1 MYLANLLVKF
11 YKKLWL
17 NIDDQSYYYNMARL
31 KRNQNIREEL
41 LNQGV
46 SIFINQGYHGTG
58 IKEVLDRV
66 KVPKGSFYNYFK
78 SKEHFGAEVIRQ
90 YAKQITTNMDTWLSE
105 PEQDALLALKQFFDR
120 EIIRQQEAREGC
132 LIGNL
137 GAELGDS
144 SELCR
149 QAMSESL
156 KLMQQKFV
164 RVLQKAQQQGT
175 VRNDLTTEELA
186 SILLNAYEGALL
198 RMQIEKSVEPL
209 RQFLKL
215 MLDDFLTAPKN

>member
-1 MYLANLLVKF
+1 MP
-11 YKKLWL
+11 KLK
-17 NIDDQSYYYNMARL
+17 Q
-31 KRNQNIREEL
+31 NQNIREQL
-41 LNQGV
+41 LNQGI

-58 IKEVLDRV
+58 IKEVVDRV

-78 SKEHFGAEVIRQ
+78 SKEDFGAEVIRQ
-90 YAKQITTNMDTWLSE
+90 YARQITANMDAWLND
-105 PEQDALLALKQFFDR
+105 PEKDALDALRQFFDQ
-120 EIIRQQEAREGC
+120 EILRHQKARAGC

-156 KLMQQKFV
+156 QLMEQRSI
-164 RVLQKAQQQGT
+164 RVLKQAQKQGT
-175 VRNDLTTEELA
+175 VRNDLTAEELA

-209 RQFLKL
+209 RQFIKI
-215 MLDDFLTAPKN
+215 MVDGFLPVKET

>member
-1 MYLANLLVKF
+1 
-11 YKKLWL
+11 
-17 NIDDQSYYYNMARL
+17 MARP
-31 KRNQNIREEL
+31 KRNQNIREQL

-58 IKEVLDRV
+58 IKEILDQV
-66 KVPKGSFYNYFK
+66 KVPKGSFYNYFE

-90 YAKQITTNMDTWLSE
+90 YAKQFTANMDTWLSN
-105 PEQDALLALKQFFDR
+105 PDLDALDSLKQFFDQ
-120 EIIRQQEAREGC
+120 EIVRHETGKEGC

-156 KLMQQKFV
+156 QLIQLRFI
-164 RVLQKAQQQGT
+164 RVLQKAQRQGT
-175 VRNDLTTEELA
+175 VRIDLDAAQLA
-186 SILLNAYEGALL
+186 SILLNSYEGALL
-198 RMQIEKSVEPL
+198 RMQIENSLEPL
-209 RQFLKL
+209 REFTKL
-215 MLDDFLTAPKN
+215 MLEDFLPAPKN

>member
-1 MYLANLLVKF
+1 MPRSKH
-11 YKKLWL
+11 
-17 NIDDQSYYYNMARL
+17 
-31 KRNQNIREEL
+31 NQKIREQL

-46 SIFINQGYHGTG
+46 SILINQGYHGTG
-58 IKEVLDRV
+58 IKEVVDRV

-78 SKEHFGAEVIRQ
+78 SKEDFGAEVIKQ
-90 YAKQITTNMDTWLSE
+90 YAQQWVVNMDSWLND
-105 PEQDALLALKQFFDR
+105 PQKDGLDALKQFFEQ
-120 EIIRQQEAREGC
+120 EILRHQAAKAGC

-156 KLMQQKFV
+156 GFIQQRFV
-164 RVLQKAQQQGT
+164 RILAQGQKQET
-175 VRNDLTTEELA
+175 VRSDLTAEELA

-198 RMQIEKSVEPL
+198 RMQIEQSVEPV
-209 RQFLKL
+209 RQFAKVMVDNFLRLK
-215 MLDDFLTAPKN
+215 

>member
-1 MYLANLLVKF
+1 MP
-11 YKKLWL
+11 
-17 NIDDQSYYYNMARL
+17 RP
-31 KRNQNIREEL
+31 KRNQNFREQL

-58 IKEVLDRV
+58 IKEVVERV
-66 KVPKGSFYNYFK
+66 KVPKGSFYNYFE

-90 YAKQITTNMDTWLSE
+90 YAKQITANMDAWLND
-105 PEQDALLALKQFFDR
+105 PEKDALDALKQFFDQ
-120 EIIRQQEAREGC
+120 EILRHQKAREGC

-156 KLMQQKFV
+156 QLMQQRFA
-164 RVLQKAQQQGT
+164 RVLTKAQEQGT
-175 VRNDLTTEELA
+175 VRHDLTAEKLA
-186 SILLNAYEGALL
+186 SVLLNGYEGALL

-209 RQFLKL
+209 RQFTKL
-215 MLDDFLTAPKN
+215 MLDDFLSAINVKPPSEDSAYGDKGRT

>member
-1 MYLANLLVKF
+1 MP
-11 YKKLWL
+11 KLK
-17 NIDDQSYYYNMARL
+17 Q
-31 KRNQNIREEL
+31 NQNIREQL
-41 LNQGV
+41 LNQGIN
-46 SIFINQGYHGTG
+46 IFINQGYHGTG
-58 IKEVLDRV
+58 IKEVVERV
-66 KVPKGSFYNYFK
+66 QVPKGSFYNYFE

-90 YAKQITTNMDTWLSE
+90 YARQITANMDAWLNE
-105 PEQDALLALKQFFDR
+105 PQKNALNALKQFFDQ
-120 EIIRQQEAREGC
+120 EILRHQKARAGC

-156 KLMQQKFV
+156 QLMEQRSI
-164 RVLQKAQQQGT
+164 RVLKQAQKQGT
-175 VRNDLTTEELA
+175 VRNDLTAEELA

-209 RQFLKL
+209 RQFIKI
-215 MLDDFLTAPKN
+215 MVDGFLPVKET

>member
-1 MYLANLLVKF
+1 
-11 YKKLWL
+11 
-17 NIDDQSYYYNMARL
+17 MARP
-31 KRNQNIREEL
+31 KRNQNIREQL

-46 SIFINQGYHGTG
+46 SLFINQGYHGTG

-66 KVPKGSFYNYFK
+66 KVPKGSFYNYFQ

-90 YAKQITTNMDTWLSE
+90 YTKQITVHMDTWLSD
-105 PEQDALLALKQFFDR
+105 PDRDALDALKHFFNQ
-120 EIIRQQEAREGC
+120 EILRHEEAREGC

-149 QAMSESL
+149 QTMSESL
-156 KLMQQKFV
+156 QLMQQRFIQV
-164 RVLQKAQQQGT
+164 IQKAQKQGT
-175 VRNDLTTEELA
+175 VRKDLAAEEL
-186 SILLNAYEGALL
+186 SGILLNAYEGALL

-209 RQFLKL
+209 RQLTKL
-215 MLDDFLTAPKN
+215 MLDDFLLAG

>member
-1 MYLANLLVKF
+1 
-11 YKKLWL
+11 
-17 NIDDQSYYYNMARL
+17 MARP
-31 KRNQNIREEL
+31 KRKQNIREQL

-58 IKEVLDRV
+58 IKEVLERV
-66 KVPKGSFYNYFK
+66 KVPKGSFYNYFD

-90 YAKQITTNMDTWLSE
+90 YAKQITASMDTWLSE
-105 PEQDALLALKQFFDR
+105 PDRDALDALKQFFEQ
-120 EIIRQQEAREGC
+120 EILRHENSREGC

-156 KLMQQKFV
+156 QVMEQRFV
-164 RVLQKAQQQGT
+164 RVLQKAQKQGT
-175 VRNDLTTEELA
+175 VRNDLAAKELA
-186 SILLNAYEGALL
+186 SILVNAYEGALL

-209 RQFLKL
+209 RQFTKL
-215 MLDDFLTAPKN
+215 MLDDFLRASGGI

>member
-1 MYLANLLVKF
+1 
-11 YKKLWL
+11 
-17 NIDDQSYYYNMARL
+17 MARP
-31 KRNQNIREEL
+31 KRNNNNREQL
-41 LNQGV
+41 LTQGV

-66 KVPKGSFYNYFK
+66 KVPKGSFYNYFE

-90 YAKQITTNMDTWLSE
+90 YAKQMIANMDTWLNE
-105 PEQDALLALKQFFDR
+105 PDRDAFKALKQFFDQ
-120 EIIRQQEAREGC
+120 EIIRHEEAREGC

-156 KLMQQKFV
+156 QLMQQRFV
-164 RVLQKAQQQGT
+164 RILQKAQEQET
-175 VRNDLTTEELA
+175 VRKDIAAEELA
-186 SILLNAYEGALL
+186 SILLNSYEGALL
-198 RMQIEKSVEPL
+198 RMQIENSLEPL
-209 RQFLKL
+209 QQLNKL
-215 MLDDFLTAPKN
+215 MLDDFLCAKKA

>member
-1 MYLANLLVKF
+1 MP
-11 YKKLWL
+11 KLK
-17 NIDDQSYYYNMARL
+17 Q
-31 KRNQNIREEL
+31 NQNIREQL
-41 LNQGV
+41 LNQGIN
-46 SIFINQGYHGTG
+46 IFINQGYHGTG
-58 IKEVLDRV
+58 IKEVVERV
-66 KVPKGSFYNYFK
+66 QVPKGSFYNYFE

-90 YAKQITTNMDTWLSE
+90 YARQITANMDAWLNE
-105 PEQDALLALKQFFDR
+105 PQKNALNALKQFFDQ
-120 EIIRQQEAREGC
+120 EILRHQKARAGC

-156 KLMQQKFV
+156 QLMEQRFI
-164 RVLQKAQQQGT
+164 RILTKAQKQGT
-175 VRNDLTTEELA
+175 VRSDLAAEELA

-209 RQFLKL
+209 RQFIKL
-215 MLDDFLTAPKN
+215 MLDSFLPAKKI

>member
-1 MYLANLLVKF
+1 MPR
-11 YKKLWL
+11 
-17 NIDDQSYYYNMARL
+17 S
-31 KRNQNIREEL
+31 KRNQNIREHL

-46 SIFINQGYHGTG
+46 SILINQGYHGTG
-58 IKEVLDRV
+58 IKEILDRV
-66 KVPKGSFYNYFK
+66 KVPKGSFYNYFE

-90 YAKQITTNMDTWLSE
+90 YARQIIANMDAGLND
-105 PEQDALLALKQFFDR
+105 PEKDALDALKQFFER
-120 EIIRQQEAREGC
+120 EILRHSEAREGC

-156 KLMQQKFV
+156 EIMQQRFV
-164 RVLQKAQQQGT
+164 RVLTKAQKQGT
-175 VRNDLTTEELA
+175 VRRDLTAEELA

-198 RMQIEKSVEPL
+198 RMQIEQSVEPL
-209 RQFLKL
+209 RQFTKL
-215 MLDDFLTAPKN
+215 MLDNFLSVEK

>member
-1 MYLANLLVKF
+1 MPK
-11 YKKLWL
+11 
-17 NIDDQSYYYNMARL
+17 L
-31 KRNQNIREEL
+31 KRNQKIREDL

-58 IKEVLDRV
+58 IKEILDRV
-66 KVPKGSFYNYFK
+66 KVPKGSFYNYFQ

-90 YAKQITTNMDTWLSE
+90 YAKQITTNMNAWLND
-105 PEQDALLALKQFFDR
+105 PQKDALDALKQFFEQ
-120 EIIRQQEAREGC
+120 EILRHQGAREGC

-149 QAMSESL
+149 QAMSEGL
-156 KLMQQKFV
+156 QLMEQRFV
-164 RVLQKAQQQGT
+164 RILTKAQKQGT
-175 VRNDLTTEELA
+175 VRNDLTAEELA

-209 RQFLKL
+209 HQFIKL
-215 MLDDFLTAPKN
+215 MLDDFLLVSRT